1 MSHEEFL
8 MNSNRASMWSME
20 DVCTIQGS
28 LVVVANTGI
37 LITGRPGAG
46 KSIATL
52 DLGLKGHGV
61 VCDELVRLNRSDS
74 GVLSGEP
81 VDCIPLIE
89 VRGLG
94 IFRLADLVPEV
105 LQPSSEI
112 GLVVEL
118 TEFEPGRDLGR
129 TDPEMDEFDLLGVS
143 IPRFRVPVATGVSP
157 GLLIEILVRLHIKKC
172 KEQSER

>member
-8 MNSNRASMWSME
+8 MKTNRARMSFME
-20 DVCTIQGS
+20 DACTIRGS
-28 LVVVANTGI
+28 LVIVARTGV
-37 LITGRPGAG
+37 LITGNSGAG
-46 KSIATL
+46 KSIAL
-52 DLGLKGHGV
+52 LELGLKGHGV
-61 VCDELVRLNRSDS
+61 VCDELVRIRRSDS
-74 GVLSGEP
+74 GLVIGEP
-81 VDCIPLIE
+81 VDRIPLIE

-94 IFRLADLVPEV
+94 IFRLSDLAPEV

-118 TEFEPGRDLGR
+118 AEFEPDRDLGR